1 MECYVVD
8 RNGVWP
14 KDKYRERVVW
24 SARIRYL
31 SAEAR
36 EVFNKDTAKQVRGA
50 INKRTRQLGCGP
62 LAISQRQEEG
72 ISN

>member
-1 MECYVVD
+1 MESYVVD

-14 KDKYRERVVW
+14 KEKYKERVMW

-31 SAEAR
+31 TAEER
-36 EVFNKDTAKQVRGA
+36 EAFNYKTAKQVRGVER
-50 INKRTRQLGCGP
+50 KWERQ
-62 LAISQRQEEG
+62 AVQQRKEEG

>member
-24 SARIRYL
+24 SARICYL
-31 SAEAR
+31 SANEREA
-36 EVFNKDTAKQVRGA
+36 FNKSTAKQVRGA
-50 INKRTRQLGCGP
+50 INKRLRQST
-62 LAISQRQEEG
+62 AQRKEEG